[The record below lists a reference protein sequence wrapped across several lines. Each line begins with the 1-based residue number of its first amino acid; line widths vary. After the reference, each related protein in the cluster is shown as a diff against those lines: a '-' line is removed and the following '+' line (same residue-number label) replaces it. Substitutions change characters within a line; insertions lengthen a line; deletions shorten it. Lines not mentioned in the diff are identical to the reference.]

1 MYERRKREKMQE
13 TRMRKARDG
22 NKEQRHKRQERNKN
36 KINNKKETKFTG
48 EKIQKSVT
56 DEEKKKR

>member
-1 MYERRKREKMQE
+1 
-13 TRMRKARDG
+13 MRKARDG